1 MNHGMMKRLFSIA
14 VLALAAVQTFA
25 GSWIRINQIGYLPEA
40 TKVAVFMSSEAVQ
53 VIGFELVDAFTGEAA
68 WKSGAI
74 RPTGP
79 LGQMKTTCR
88 LDFSAFKAD
97 GAYYIKV
104 LSSGGEARSE
114 IFPINPRVY
123 DGTADFVLNYMRQQ
137 RCGWNPFFKDSCH
150 RKDGMIVGHP
160 DPRKDSTFLDVTG
173 GWHDASDCLQ
183 YTTTSANAI
192 YQMMF
197 AYQSNPEAFSD
208 NHLAD
213 GTPGRNGIP
222 DIVDEIYWGLRW
234 LDKMNPDPGEMYNQI
249 ADDRDHIGMRVPSE
263 DQADYGWGKG
273 EYRPVW
279 FCSGE
284 PQQRGRRGDRNK
296 TTGVASTAGKFASD
310 FALGSEILKPFYPDF
325 AERIGAKAQAAYDAG
340 VAKPGVCQTASVVS
354 PYIYEEDN
362 WVDDMELAAYEMYRR
377 TGDRKYRTEAI
388 EYARREPVTPWMGA
402 DSARHYQW
410 YPFMNMGHYRIAE
423 DFGGKVS
430 AEFVRNLRSGIQRVY
445 ERGKDHPFMFGIPG
459 IWCSNNLTSAM
470 LTQCILY
477 RELTGDT
484 AYEEMEG
491 SLRDWLLGCNPW
503 GVSMIVEMPE
513 GGIFPTQPHSFI
525 IKYKMGNTTGGL
537 VDGPVYATIF
547 GSLLGIRTDG
557 GINYEEFQ
565 PGDLVY
571 HDSTHDYSTNEPTMD
586 GTASLTFPLSY
597 YQREGRVCSEGVRS
611 GIGGRRPFTRT
622 GARIDRA
629 ATSNAATPS
638 ADGTGTECAV
648 DETGGSHPA
657 DSATDAP
664 IVTTIDNALIDKN
677 VYRDGGIVRT
687 DPSAKHIDFVFTAA
701 DRADGAE
708 KIIATLRKCNIRGGF
723 FFTGEFF
730 RKFPDVVRRLVSEG
744 HYVGSHSYG
753 HLLYAP
759 WGKRDSLLVTKRE
772 FEEDIFKS
780 YKQLR
785 EFGITDAPYFIPP
798 YEHYNATISSWA
810 RQLGLQVVNYTP
822 GTLTNG
828 DYTTPGMKRYFSSK
842 EILRKIREYERKDPN
857 GLNGHIMLIHLGT
870 DPARTDKFY
879 NKLPG
884 LIRELRRK
892 GYSFTPLKDNDQAH
906 L

>member
-1 MNHGMMKRLFSIA
+1 MKRLVSIA
-14 VLALAAVQTFA
+14 LLALAAVQAFA
-25 GSWIRINQIGYLPEA
+25 GSWVRINQIGYLPEA
-40 TKVAVFMSSEAVQ
+40 TKVAVFMSDDAVK
-53 VIGFELVDAFTGEAA
+53 VDGFELVDAFTGDVA
-68 WKSGAI
+68 WRSDAV
-74 RPTGP
+74 RPTGA
-79 LGQMKTTCR
+79 LGQMRMTCR
-88 LDFSAFKAD
+88 LDFSALKTD

-104 LSSGGEARSE
+104 LSSGGEIRSE
-114 IFPINPRVY
+114 IFPINPKVY
-123 DGTADFVLNYMRQQ
+123 DGAADFVLNYMRQQ

-150 RKDGMIVGHP
+150 RKDGIIVGHP
-160 DPRKDSTFLDVTG
+160 DPKKDSTFLDVTG

-222 DIVDEIYWGLRW
+222 DIIDEIYWGLKW
-234 LDKMNPDPGEMYNQI
+234 LDKMNPEPGEMYNQI
-249 ADDRDHIGMRVPSE
+249 ADDRDHVGMRVPND

-284 PQQRGRRGDRNK
+284 PQQRGKRGDKNK

-310 FALGSEILKPFYPDF
+310 FALGAEILKPFYPEF
-325 AERIGAKAQAAYDAG
+325 AEKIGAKAQAAYDAG

-377 TGDRKYRTEAI
+377 TGDKKYRTEAI

-410 YPFMNMGHYRIAE
+410 YPFMNMGHYRIARN
-423 DFGGKVS
+423 FGGKVS
-430 AEFVRNLRSGIQRVY
+430 AEFIRNMRSGIQRVY

-484 AYEEMEG
+484 TYQEMEG

-503 GVSMIVEMPE
+503 GVSMIVELPK

-525 IKYKMGNTTGGL
+525 INYKMGNTTGGL

-597 YQREGRVCSEGVRS
+597 YQREG
-611 GIGGRRPFTRT
+611 
-622 GARIDRA
+622 
-629 ATSNAATPS
+629 
-638 ADGTGTECAV
+638 
-648 DETGGSHPA
+648 
-657 DSATDAP
+657 SATAAHL
-664 IVTTIDNALIDKN
+664 TTQTDNNI
-677 VYRDGGIVRT
+677 YQDGGIIKT
-687 DPSAKHIDFVFTAA
+687 DPSVKHIDFVFTAA
-701 DRADGAE
+701 DKADGAE
-708 KIIATLRKCNIRGGF
+708 RIISTLRKYNIKGGF

-730 RKFPDVVRRLVSEG
+730 EMYPDVVRRLVAEG

-753 HLLYAP
+753 HPLYAP
-759 WGKRDSLLVTKRE
+759 WGNRDSLLVTRQE
-772 FEEDIFKS
+772 FNEDIFKS
-780 YKQLR
+780 YKVLR
-785 EFGITDAPYFIPP
+785 EFGITNAPYFIPP

-810 RQLGLQVVNYTP
+810 RQLGLQVINYTP

-828 DYTTPGMKRYFSSK
+828 DYTTPEMKRYFSSK
-842 EILRKIREYERKDPN
+842 EILGRIWEYERTDPN
-857 GLNGHIMLIHLGT
+857 GLNGHIMLIHFGT

-879 NKLPG
+879 DKLPG

>member
-1 MNHGMMKRLFSIA
+1 MAILS
-14 VLALAAVQTFA
+14 LAAVQAFA
-25 GSWIRINQIGYLPEA
+25 GSWIRVNQIGYLPEA
-40 TKVAVFMSSEAVQ
+40 TKVAVFMSDETAQ
-53 VIGFELVDAFTGEAA
+53 INGFELVDAFTGEVAFSSSA
-68 WKSGAI
+68 V
-74 RPTGP
+74 RPTGV
-79 LGQMKTTCR
+79 LGRMKTTCR
-88 LDFSAFKAD
+88 LDFSGLKTS

-104 LSSGGEARSE
+104 LSSGGETRSE
-114 IFPINPRVY
+114 TFPVGAGVY
-123 DGTADFVLNYMRQQ
+123 DGAADFVLNYMRQQ

-150 RKDGMIVGHP
+150 RKDGIIVGHP

-222 DIVDEIYWGLRW
+222 DIVDEIYWGLKW
-234 LDKMNPDPGEMYNQI
+234 LDKMNPEPGEMYNQI
-249 ADDRDHIGMRVPSE
+249 ADDRDHVGMRVPSD

-273 EYRPVW
+273 GFRPVW
-279 FCSGE
+279 YCSGE

-310 FALGSEILKPFYPDF
+310 FALGAEILRPFYPEF
-325 AERIGAKAQAAYDAG
+325 AERIGAKAKAAYDAG

-362 WVDDMELAAYEMYRR
+362 WVDDMELAAYEMFRR
-377 TGDRKYRTEAI
+377 TGDGKYRTEAI

-410 YPFMNMGHYRIAE
+410 YPFMNMGHYRIARN
-423 DFGGKVS
+423 FGGKVS
-430 AEFVRNLRSGIQRVY
+430 AEFIRNMRSGIQRVY

-459 IWCSNNLTSAM
+459 IWCSNNLTTAM

-484 AYEEMEG
+484 TYQEMEG

-503 GVSMIVEMPE
+503 GVSMIVELPK
-513 GGIFPTQPHSFI
+513 GGTFPTQPHSFI

-537 VDGPVYATIF
+537 VDGPVYSTIF
-547 GSLLGIRTDG
+547 GGLLGIHTDG
-557 GINYEEFQ
+557 GVNYEEFQ

-597 YQREGRVCSEGVRS
+597 YQREGRELQDKVS
-611 GIGGRRPFTRT
+611 GAAVLP
-622 GARIDRA
+622 DR
-629 ATSNAATPS
+629 N
-638 ADGTGTECAV
+638 
-648 DETGGSHPA
+648 
-657 DSATDAP
+657 
-664 IVTTIDNALIDKN
+664 I
-677 VYRDGGIVRT
+677 YRDGGIIRT
-687 DPSAKHIDFVFTAA
+687 DPSVRHIDFVFTAA
-701 DRADGAE
+701 DKADGADR
-708 KIIATLRKCNIRGGF
+708 IISTLQKYNIKGGF

-730 RKFPDVVRRLVSEG
+730 ELYPDVVRRIVAEG

-759 WGKRDSLLVTKRE
+759 WGKRDSLLVTRQE
-772 FEEDIFKS
+772 FEEDMFKS
-780 YKQLR
+780 YKVLR
-785 EFGITDAPYFIPP
+785 EFGVTDAPYFIPP

-810 RQLGLQVVNYTP
+810 RQLGLQVINYTP

-828 DYTTPGMKRYFSSK
+828 DYTTPGMSRYFSSK
-842 EILRKIREYERKDPN
+842 EILGKIREYERTDPD
-857 GLNGHIMLIHLGT
+857 GLNGHIMLIHFGT
-870 DPARTDKFY
+870 DPSRTDKFY
-879 NKLPG
+879 DKLPG

>member
-1 MNHGMMKRLFSIA
+1 MAILS
-14 VLALAAVQTFA
+14 LAAVQAFA
-25 GSWIRINQIGYLPEA
+25 GSWIRVNQIGYLPEA
-40 TKVAVFMSSEAVQ
+40 TKVAVFMSDETAQ
-53 VIGFELVDAFTGEAA
+53 INGFELVDAFTGEVAFSSSA
-68 WKSGAI
+68 V
-74 RPTGP
+74 RPTGV
-79 LGQMKTTCR
+79 LGRMKTTCR
-88 LDFSAFKAD
+88 LDFSGLKTS

-104 LSSGGEARSE
+104 LSSGGEIRSE
-114 IFPINPRVY
+114 TFPVGAGVY
-123 DGTADFVLNYMRQQ
+123 DGAADFVLNYMRQQ

-150 RKDGMIVGHP
+150 RKDGIIVGHP

-222 DIVDEIYWGLRW
+222 DIVDEIYWGLKW
-234 LDKMNPDPGEMYNQI
+234 LDKMNPEPGEMYNQI
-249 ADDRDHIGMRVPSE
+249 ADDRDHVGMRVPSD

-273 EYRPVW
+273 GFRPVW
-279 FCSGE
+279 YCSGE

-296 TTGVASTAGKFASD
+296 MTGVASTAGKFASD
-310 FALGSEILKPFYPDF
+310 FALGAEILRPFYPEF
-325 AERIGAKAQAAYDAG
+325 AERIGAKAKAAYDAG

-362 WVDDMELAAYEMYRR
+362 WVDDMELAAYEMFRR
-377 TGDRKYRTEAI
+377 TGDGKYRTEAI

-410 YPFMNMGHYRIAE
+410 YPFMNMGHYRIARN
-423 DFGGKVS
+423 FGGKVS
-430 AEFVRNLRSGIQRVY
+430 AEFIRNMRSGIQRVY
-445 ERGKDHPFMFGIPG
+445 ERGKDHPFLFGIPG
-459 IWCSNNLTSAM
+459 IWCSNNLTTAM

-484 AYEEMEG
+484 TYQEMEG

-503 GVSMIVEMPE
+503 GVSMIVELPK
-513 GGIFPTQPHSFI
+513 GGTFPTQPHSFI

-537 VDGPVYATIF
+537 VDGPVYSTIF
-547 GSLLGIRTDG
+547 GGLLGIHTDG
-557 GINYEEFQ
+557 GVNYEEFQ

-597 YQREGRVCSEGVRS
+597 YQREGRELQNKVS
-611 GIGGRRPFTRT
+611 GAAVLP
-622 GARIDRA
+622 DR
-629 ATSNAATPS
+629 N
-638 ADGTGTECAV
+638 
-648 DETGGSHPA
+648 
-657 DSATDAP
+657 
-664 IVTTIDNALIDKN
+664 I
-677 VYRDGGIVRT
+677 YRDGGIIRT
-687 DPSAKHIDFVFTAA
+687 DPSVRHIDFVFTAA
-701 DRADGAE
+701 DKADGADR
-708 KIIATLRKCNIRGGF
+708 IISTLRKNNIKGGF

-730 RKFPDVVRRLVSEG
+730 ELYPDVVRRLVAEG

-759 WGKRDSLLVTKRE
+759 WGKRDSLLVTRQE
-772 FEEDIFKS
+772 FEEDMFKS
-780 YKQLR
+780 YKVLR

-810 RQLGLQVVNYTP
+810 RQLGLQVINYTP

-828 DYTTPGMKRYFSSK
+828 DYTTPGMSRYFSSK
-842 EILRKIREYERKDPN
+842 EILGKIREYERTDPD
-857 GLNGHIMLIHLGT
+857 GLNGHIMLIHFGT
-870 DPARTDKFY
+870 DPSRTDKFY
-879 NKLPG
+879 DKLPG

>member
-1 MNHGMMKRLFSIA
+1 
-14 VLALAAVQTFA
+14 
-25 GSWIRINQIGYLPEA
+25 
-40 TKVAVFMSSEAVQ
+40 
-53 VIGFELVDAFTGEAA
+53 
-68 WKSGAI
+68 
-74 RPTGP
+74 
-79 LGQMKTTCR
+79 MKTTCR
-88 LDFSAFKAD
+88 LDFSGLKTS

-104 LSSGGEARSE
+104 LSSGGETRSE
-114 IFPINPRVY
+114 TFPVGAGVY
-123 DGTADFVLNYMRQQ
+123 DGAADFVLNYMRQQ

-150 RKDGMIVGHP
+150 RKDGIIVGHP

-222 DIVDEIYWGLRW
+222 DIVDEIYWGLKW
-234 LDKMNPDPGEMYNQI
+234 LDKMNPEPGEMYNQI
-249 ADDRDHIGMRVPSE
+249 ADDRDHVGMRVPSD

-273 EYRPVW
+273 GFRPVW
-279 FCSGE
+279 YCSGK

-310 FALGSEILKPFYPDF
+310 FALGAEILRPFYPEF
-325 AERIGAKAQAAYDAG
+325 AERIGAKAKAAYDAG

-362 WVDDMELAAYEMYRR
+362 WVDDMELAAYEMFRR
-377 TGDRKYRTEAI
+377 TGDGKYRTEAI

-410 YPFMNMGHYRIAE
+410 YPFMNMGHYRIARN
-423 DFGGKVS
+423 FGGKVS
-430 AEFVRNLRSGIQRVY
+430 AEFIRNMRSGIQRVY

-459 IWCSNNLTSAM
+459 IWCSNNLTTAM

-484 AYEEMEG
+484 TYQEMEG

-503 GVSMIVEMPE
+503 GVSMIVELPK
-513 GGIFPTQPHSFI
+513 GGTFPTQPHSFI

-537 VDGPVYATIF
+537 VDGPVYSTIF
-547 GSLLGIRTDG
+547 GGLLGIHTDG
-557 GINYEEFQ
+557 GVNYEEFQ

-597 YQREGRVCSEGVRS
+597 YQREGRELQNKVS
-611 GIGGRRPFTRT
+611 GAAVLP
-622 GARIDRA
+622 DR
-629 ATSNAATPS
+629 N
-638 ADGTGTECAV
+638 
-648 DETGGSHPA
+648 
-657 DSATDAP
+657 
-664 IVTTIDNALIDKN
+664 I
-677 VYRDGGIVRT
+677 YRDGGIIRT
-687 DPSAKHIDFVFTAA
+687 DPSVRHIDFVFTAA
-701 DRADGAE
+701 DKADGADR
-708 KIIATLRKCNIRGGF
+708 IISTLRKYNIKGGF

-730 RKFPDVVRRLVSEG
+730 ELYPDVVRRLVAEG

-759 WGKRDSLLVTKRE
+759 WGKRDSLLVTRQE
-772 FEEDIFKS
+772 FEEDMFKS
-780 YKQLR
+780 YKVLR

-810 RQLGLQVVNYTP
+810 RQLGLQVINYTP

-828 DYTTPGMKRYFSSK
+828 DYTTPGMSRYFSSK
-842 EILRKIREYERKDPN
+842 EILGKIREYERTDPD
-857 GLNGHIMLIHLGT
+857 GLNGHIMLIHFGT
-870 DPARTDKFY
+870 DPSRTDKFY
-879 NKLPG
+879 DKLPRTHQG
-884 LIRELRRK
+884 TTAERI
-892 GYSFTPLKDNDQAH
+892 FIHTT
-906 L
+906 

>member
-1 MNHGMMKRLFSIA
+1 MAILS
-14 VLALAAVQTFA
+14 LAAVQAFA
-25 GSWIRINQIGYLPEA
+25 GSWIRVNQIGYLPEA
-40 TKVAVFMSSEAVQ
+40 TKVAVFMSDETAQ
-53 VIGFELVDAFTGEAA
+53 INGFELVDAFTGEVAFSSSA
-68 WKSGAI
+68 V
-74 RPTGP
+74 RPTGVM
-79 LGQMKTTCR
+79 GRMKTTCR
-88 LDFSAFKAD
+88 LDFSGLKTS

-104 LSSGGEARSE
+104 LSSGGETRSE
-114 IFPINPRVY
+114 TFPVGAGVY
-123 DGTADFVLNYMRQQ
+123 DGAADFVLNYMRQQ

-150 RKDGMIVGHP
+150 RKDGIIVGHP

-222 DIVDEIYWGLRW
+222 DIVDEIYWGLKW
-234 LDKMNPDPGEMYNQI
+234 LDKMNPEPGEMYNQI
-249 ADDRDHIGMRVPSE
+249 ADDRDHVGMRVPSD

-273 EYRPVW
+273 GFRPVW
-279 FCSGE
+279 YCSGE

-310 FALGSEILKPFYPDF
+310 FALGAEILRPFYPEF
-325 AERIGAKAQAAYDAG
+325 AERIGAKAKAAYDAG

-362 WVDDMELAAYEMYRR
+362 WVDDMELAAYEMFRR
-377 TGDRKYRTEAI
+377 TGDGKYRTEAI

-410 YPFMNMGHYRIAE
+410 YPFMNMGHYRIARN
-423 DFGGKVS
+423 FGGKVS
-430 AEFVRNLRSGIQRVY
+430 AEFIRNMRSGIQRVY

-459 IWCSNNLTSAM
+459 IWCSNNLTTAM

-484 AYEEMEG
+484 TYQEMEG

-503 GVSMIVEMPE
+503 GVSMIVELPK
-513 GGIFPTQPHSFI
+513 GGTFPTQPHSFI

-537 VDGPVYATIF
+537 VDGPVYSTIF
-547 GSLLGIRTDG
+547 GGLLGIHTDG
-557 GINYEEFQ
+557 GVNYEEFQ

-597 YQREGRVCSEGVRS
+597 YQREGRELQNKVS
-611 GIGGRRPFTRT
+611 GAAVLP
-622 GARIDRA
+622 DR
-629 ATSNAATPS
+629 N
-638 ADGTGTECAV
+638 
-648 DETGGSHPA
+648 
-657 DSATDAP
+657 
-664 IVTTIDNALIDKN
+664 I
-677 VYRDGGIVRT
+677 YRDGGIIRT
-687 DPSAKHIDFVFTAA
+687 DPSVRHIDFVFTAA
-701 DRADGAE
+701 DKADGADR
-708 KIIATLRKCNIRGGF
+708 IISTLRKYNIKGGF

-730 RKFPDVVRRLVSEG
+730 ELYPDVVRRLVAEG

-759 WGKRDSLLVTKRE
+759 WGKRDSLLVTRQE
-772 FEEDIFKS
+772 FEEDMFKS
-780 YKQLR
+780 YKVLR

-810 RQLGLQVVNYTP
+810 RQLGLQVINYTP

-828 DYTTPGMKRYFSSK
+828 DYTTPGMSRYFSSK
-842 EILRKIREYERKDPN
+842 EILGKIREYERTDPD
-857 GLNGHIMLIHLGT
+857 GLNGHIMLIHFGT
-870 DPARTDKFY
+870 DPSRTDKFY
-879 NKLPG
+879 DKLPG
-884 LIRELRRK
+884 LIMELRRK

>member
-1 MNHGMMKRLFSIA
+1 MMKRLIA
-14 VLALAAVQTFA
+14 VAILALAAVQTFA
-25 GSWIRINQIGYLPEA
+25 GSWVRINQIGYLPEA
-40 TKVAVFMSSEAVQ
+40 TKVAVFMSNDAVQ
-53 VIGFELVDAFTGEAA
+53 VDGFELIDAFTGEVA
-68 WKSGAI
+68 WRSDAV
-74 RPTGP
+74 RPTGA

-88 LDFSAFKAD
+88 LDFSALKAD
-97 GAYYIKV
+97 GAYNIKV
-104 LSSGGEARSE
+104 LSSGGETRSE
-114 IFPINPRVY
+114 IFPINPKVY
-123 DGTADFVLNYMRQQ
+123 DGAADFVLNYMRQQ

-150 RKDGMIVGHP
+150 RKDGIIVGHP
-160 DPRKDSTFLDVTG
+160 DPKKDSSYLDVTG

-197 AYQSNPEAFSD
+197 AYQCNPEAFSD
-208 NHLAD
+208 NYLAD

-222 DIVDEIYWGLRW
+222 DIVDEIYWGLKW
-234 LDKMNPDPGEMYNQI
+234 LDKMNPEPGEMYNQI
-249 ADDRDHIGMRVPSE
+249 ADDRDHVGMRVPNN

-284 PQQRGRRGDRNK
+284 PQQRGKRGDKNK

-310 FALGSEILKPFYPDF
+310 FALGAEILKPFYPDF
-325 AERIGAKAQAAYDAG
+325 AEKIGAKAQAAYDAG

-362 WVDDMELAAYEMYRR
+362 WVDDMELAAYEMFRR
-377 TGDRKYRTEAI
+377 TSDKRYRTQAI

-410 YPFMNMGHYRIAE
+410 YPFMNMGHYRIARN
-423 DFGGKVS
+423 FGGKVS
-430 AEFVRNLRSGIQRVY
+430 AEFIRNIRSGIQRVY

-484 AYEEMEG
+484 TYQEMEG
-491 SLRDWLLGCNPW
+491 ALRDWLLGCNPW
-503 GVSMIVEMPE
+503 GVSMIVELPK

-525 IKYKMGNTTGGL
+525 INYKMGNTTGGL

-597 YQREGRVCSEGVRS
+597 YQREGKSLQKEVRC
-611 GIGGRRPFTRT
+611 GIGGCRPVASIT
-622 GARIDRA
+622 AL
-629 ATSNAATPS
+629 
-638 ADGTGTECAV
+638 
-648 DETGGSHPA
+648 
-657 DSATDAP
+657 TDNN
-664 IVTTIDNALIDKN
+664 I
-677 VYRDGGIVRT
+677 YRDGGIIRT
-687 DPSAKHIDFVFTAA
+687 DPSVKHIDFVFTAA
-701 DRADGAE
+701 DKADGAE
-708 KIIATLRKCNIRGGF
+708 RIISTLRKYNIKGGF

-730 RKFPDVVRRLVSEG
+730 EMYPDVVRRLVAEG

-759 WGKRDSLLVTKRE
+759 WGNRDSLLVTKQE

-780 YKQLR
+780 YKVLR

-810 RQLGLQVVNYTP
+810 RQLGLQVINYTP

-828 DYTTPGMKRYFSSK
+828 DYTTPEMKRYFSSK
-842 EILRKIREYERKDPN
+842 EILSKIWEYERTDPN
-857 GLNGHIMLIHLGT
+857 GLSGHIMLIHFGT

-879 NKLPG
+879 DKLPG

>member
-1 MNHGMMKRLFSIA
+1 MNIATSEVAMIRKRMMKRLISIA
-14 VLALAAVQTFA
+14 ALALATVQAFA
-25 GSWIRINQIGYLPEA
+25 GSWVRINQIGYLPSA
-40 TKVAVFMSSEAVQ
+40 TKVAVFMSDEAVE
-53 VIGFELVDAFTGEAA
+53 VTGFELVDAFTGETVWRSEAV
-68 WKSGAI
+68 
-74 RPTGP
+74 RPTGS
-79 LGQMKTTCR
+79 LGRMKVTYR
-88 LDFSAFKAD
+88 LDFSALQTR
-97 GAYYIKV
+97 GAYYVKA
-104 LSSGGEARSE
+104 LMPGGETRSE
-114 IFPINPRVY
+114 IFPINPKVY
-123 DGTADFVLNYMRQQ
+123 DGAADFVLNYMRQQ

-150 RKDGMIVGHP
+150 RKDGIIVGHP
-160 DPRKDSTFLDVTG
+160 DPKKDSTFLDVTG

-222 DIVDEIYWGLRW
+222 DIIDEIYWGLKW
-234 LDKMNPDPGEMYNQI
+234 LDKMNPEPGEMYNQI
-249 ADDRDHIGMRVPSE
+249 ADDRDHVGMRVPSD

-273 EYRPVW
+273 ECRPVW

-284 PQQRGRRGDRNK
+284 PQQRGKRGDKNK

-310 FALGSEILKPFYPDF
+310 FAFGAEILKPFYPEF
-325 AERIGAKAQAAYDAG
+325 AEKIGAKAQAAYDAG

-362 WVDDMELAAYEMYRR
+362 WVDDMELAAYEMFRR
-377 TGDRKYRTEAI
+377 TGDKKYRTEAI

-410 YPFMNMGHYRIAE
+410 YPFMNMGHYRIAKN
-423 DFGGKVS
+423 FGGKVS
-430 AEFVRNLRSGIQRVY
+430 AEFIRNMRSGIQRVY

-484 AYEEMEG
+484 TYQEMEG
-491 SLRDWLLGCNPW
+491 ALRDWLLGCNPW
-503 GVSMIVEMPE
+503 GVSMIVELPK

-525 IKYKMGNTTGGL
+525 INYKMGNTTGGL

-597 YQREGRVCSEGVRS
+597 YQREG
-611 GIGGRRPFTRT
+611 
-622 GARIDRA
+622 
-629 ATSNAATPS
+629 
-638 ADGTGTECAV
+638 
-648 DETGGSHPA
+648 
-657 DSATDAP
+657 SATAAHL
-664 IVTTIDNALIDKN
+664 TTQTDNNI
-677 VYRDGGIVRT
+677 YQDGGIIRT
-687 DPSAKHIDFVFTAA
+687 DPSVKHIDFVFTAA
-701 DRADGAE
+701 DKADGAE
-708 KIIATLRKCNIRGGF
+708 RIISTLRKYNIKGGF

-730 RKFPDVVRRLVSEG
+730 EMYPDVVRRLVAEG

-759 WGKRDSLLVTKRE
+759 WGNRDSLLVTKQE

-780 YKQLR
+780 YKVLR

-810 RQLGLQVVNYTP
+810 RQLGLQVINYTP

-828 DYTTPGMKRYFSSK
+828 DYTTPEMKRYFSSK
-842 EILRKIREYERKDPN
+842 EILGRIWEYERTDSN
-857 GLNGHIMLIHLGT
+857 GLNGHIMLIHFGT

-879 NKLPG
+879 DKLPG

>member
-1 MNHGMMKRLFSIA
+1 MKRLVSIA
-14 VLALAAVQTFA
+14 VLALAAVQAFA
-25 GSWIRINQIGYLPEA
+25 GSWVRINQIGYLPEA
-40 TKVAVFMSSEAVQ
+40 TKVAVFMSDDAVK
-53 VIGFELVDAFTGEAA
+53 VDGFELVDAFTGDVA
-68 WKSGAI
+68 WRSDAV
-74 RPTGP
+74 RPTGA
-79 LGQMKTTCR
+79 LGQMRMTCR
-88 LDFSAFKAD
+88 LDFSALKTD

-104 LSSGGEARSE
+104 LSSGGETRSE
-114 IFPINPRVY
+114 IFPINPKVY
-123 DGTADFVLNYMRQQ
+123 DGAADFVLNYMRQQ

-150 RKDGMIVGHP
+150 RKDGIIVGHP
-160 DPRKDSTFLDVTG
+160 DPKKDSTFLDVTG

-222 DIVDEIYWGLRW
+222 DIVDEIYWGLKW
-234 LDKMNPDPGEMYNQI
+234 LDKMNPEPGGMYNQI
-249 ADDRDHIGMRVPSE
+249 ADDRDHVGMRVPSD

-273 EYRPVW
+273 ECRPVW

-284 PQQRGRRGDRNK
+284 PQQRGRRGDKNK

-310 FALGSEILKPFYPDF
+310 FALGAEILKPFYPEF
-325 AERIGAKAQAAYDAG
+325 AEKIGAKAQAAYDAG

-362 WVDDMELAAYEMYRR
+362 WVDDMELAAYEMFRR
-377 TGDRKYRTEAI
+377 TGDKKYRTEAI

-410 YPFMNMGHYRIAE
+410 YPFMNMGHYRIARN
-423 DFGGKVS
+423 FGGKVS
-430 AEFVRNLRSGIQRVY
+430 AEFIRNMRSGIQRVY

-484 AYEEMEG
+484 TYQEMEG

-503 GVSMIVEMPE
+503 GVSMIVELPK

-525 IKYKMGNTTGGL
+525 INYKMGNTTGGL

-597 YQREGRVCSEGVRS
+597 YQREG
-611 GIGGRRPFTRT
+611 
-622 GARIDRA
+622 
-629 ATSNAATPS
+629 
-638 ADGTGTECAV
+638 
-648 DETGGSHPA
+648 
-657 DSATDAP
+657 SATAAHL
-664 IVTTIDNALIDKN
+664 TTQTDNNIYQDC
-677 VYRDGGIVRT
+677 GIIRT
-687 DPSAKHIDFVFTAA
+687 DPSVKHIDFVFTAA
-701 DRADGAE
+701 DKADGAE
-708 KIIATLRKCNIRGGF
+708 RIISTLRKYNIKGGF

-730 RKFPDVVRRLVSEG
+730 EMYPDVVRRLVAEG

-759 WGKRDSLLVTKRE
+759 WGNRDSLLVTKQE

-780 YKQLR
+780 YKVLR

-810 RQLGLQVVNYTP
+810 RQLGLQVINYTP

-828 DYTTPGMKRYFSSK
+828 DYTTPEMKRYFSSK
-842 EILRKIREYERKDPN
+842 EILSRIWEYERTDPN
-857 GLNGHIMLIHLGT
+857 GLNGHIMLIHFGT

-879 NKLPG
+879 DKLPG